1 MRTETAHLP
10 LAEGTDDLARLTPE
24 ALAHTIPSR
33 LVGEGQGGGSV
44 FSFVRTHAIPL
55 QLTAVSAFITLAA
68 IVRFRGLP
76 GTGPV
81 AYDEGWAP
89 ANGRFLVTFL
99 THPGEWAGL
108 LHRQFHLFVFGN
120 DGKIAHDLALGS
132 LLAAGVSPDNLTWY
146 PALAGIVMAVVL
158 AALAWRRWGAA
169 AAAVAGVFGAAVPL
183 SVIYGHLLAAEADS
197 LAALSVLLYL
207 LDRWWDRR
215 PSLRLMAL
223 TLLAFVATLTLNYRL
238 APVLLALALV
248 AGYLGLRSRGRL
260 HHLRPSS
267 AWLITLCLMP
277 ALAMTAAY
285 LLVLVAD
292 VFHVHV
298 PAAVHHLLRSGGAP
312 VPFAFP
318 DFYPRTLWDFAGP
331 VAVIV
336 TAIAIVVLLWN
347 RRRLDPLA
355 ATAIGGLL
363 GSILFF
369 SAVHDK
375 APRAMAVC
383 VPFAALVVARAVSLP
398 LPPPPLRGRVGVGG
412 LQWMVAGLICAA
424 VLVSGWT
431 SQATQAISGTGQ
443 AGRWLAERPGTIVA
457 SRAPV
462 FTLYTERN
470 WDLVAGPTR
479 AHAMAPLTTS
489 STIASL
495 RQEGARW
502 VVVDAHGLLIE
513 QSPAFRQLIAC
524 GTPSAEF
531 NDSAS
536 WAPRPFLEE
545 ADTLHLD
552 YGGILRLRDQLLAS
566 VGGAQ
571 TIRIYDLTGAGTA
584 GCQ

>member
-1 MRTETAHLP
+1 
-10 LAEGTDDLARLTPE
+10 
-24 ALAHTIPSR
+24 
-33 LVGEGQGGGSV
+33 
-44 FSFVRTHAIPL
+44 
-55 QLTAVSAFITLAA
+55 
-68 IVRFRGLP
+68 
-76 GTGPV
+76 
-81 AYDEGWAP
+81 
-89 ANGRFLVTFL
+89 
-99 THPGEWAGL
+99 
-108 LHRQFHLFVFGN
+108 
-120 DGKIAHDLALGS
+120 
-132 LLAAGVSPDNLTWY
+132 
-146 PALAGIVMAVVL
+146 
-158 AALAWRRWGAA
+158 
-169 AAAVAGVFGAAVPL
+169 
-183 SVIYGHLLAAEADS
+183 
-197 LAALSVLLYL
+197 
-207 LDRWWDRR
+207 
-215 PSLRLMAL
+215 
-223 TLLAFVATLTLNYRL
+223 
-238 APVLLALALV
+238 
-248 AGYLGLRSRGRL
+248 
-260 HHLRPSS
+260 
-267 AWLITLCLMP
+267 MP
-277 ALAMTAAY
+277 APAMTAAY

-298 PAAVHHLLRSGGAP
+298 PAAVHHLLRSGGSP

-318 DFYPRTLWDFAGP
+318 DFYPQTLWYFAGP

-383 VPFAALVVARAVSLP
+383 VPVAALVVARAVSLP
-398 LPPPPLRGRVGVGG
+398 LLRAPLRGRVGVGG

-431 SQATQAISGTGQ
+431 SQSAQAISGTGQ

-479 AHAMAPLTTS
+479 AHAMAPLTTA

-502 VVVDAHGLLIE
+502 VVVDAHALLIE
-513 QSPAFRQLIAC
+513 QSPAFRQLMAC

-531 NDSAS
+531 SDSAS

-571 TIRIYDLTGAGTA
+571 TIRIYDLNGAGTA